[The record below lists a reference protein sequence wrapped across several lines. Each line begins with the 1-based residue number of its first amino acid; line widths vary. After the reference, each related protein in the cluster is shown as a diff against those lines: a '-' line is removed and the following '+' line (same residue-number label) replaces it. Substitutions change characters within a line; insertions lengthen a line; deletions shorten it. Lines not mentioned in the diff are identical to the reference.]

1 MWRRVTGTS
10 LPLLPAL
17 RGQVFKPWVMPANM
31 DSYGVLA
38 IIQYP
43 FKVSNL
49 KIEQIQ
55 KDDWNQCLEAHLSL
69 ESSKLRRK
77 LCCCFWTPAAFFG
90 SSPRTTFLLSPFLQA
105 PPGTTHFLSS
115 SSQPATPAH
124 LPSLSPNYFLFSF
137 FFFNSHW
144 FPYRMELKRG
154 KYMKKLYTTILCQEE
169 FPQHQLQYMVDWVP
183 KKNNETNHPS
193 YLKINWT
200 KTQRMCWQE
209 GPILSHTGMKK
220 VTLIWFFSSH
230 LTFSLGWIL

>member
-1 MWRRVTGTS
+1 M
-10 LPLLPAL
+10 
-17 RGQVFKPWVMPANM
+17 FKPWVMPANM
-31 DSYGVLA
+31 DSYGVSA

-49 KIEQIQ
+49 KSEQIQ

-77 LCCCFWTPAAFFG
+77 LCCCFWIPAAFFG

-137 FFFNSHW
+137 FFLTLIDFLTEWNW
-144 FPYRMELKRG
+144 KGENIWRDC
-154 KYMKKLYTTILCQEE
+154 TQ
-169 FPQHQLQYMVDWVP
+169 QYYI
-183 KKNNETNHPS
+183 KKNF
-193 YLKINWT
+193 
-200 KTQRMCWQE
+200 
-209 GPILSHTGMKK
+209 LSIRSNT
-220 VTLIWFFSSH
+220 W
-230 LTFSLGWIL
+230 